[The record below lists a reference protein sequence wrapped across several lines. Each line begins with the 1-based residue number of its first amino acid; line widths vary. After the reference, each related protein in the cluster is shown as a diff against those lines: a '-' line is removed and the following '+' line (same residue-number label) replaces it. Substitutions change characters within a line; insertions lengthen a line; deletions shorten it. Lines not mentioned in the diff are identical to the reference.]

1 MAYTGIEPMTLE
13 LAASCSKRFLRTIQ
27 QFSVSWA
34 WKPLPFKNIYF
45 HFLPDSFEKQHNT
58 QSFLVIFFPLYLRL
72 KIFIRRWTNIY
83 TYTHT
88 HTYICLYHLWLN
100 SSNGLLWDNPHGST
114 YAFWPPFF
122 LTTILYYLLMIPAQ

>member
-88 HTYICLYHLWLN
+88 HIHIYVCIIFDWIHLMGCCETTLMVQLMLF
-100 SSNGLLWDNPHGST
+100 GPL
-114 YAFWPPFF
+114 FF
-122 LTTILYYLLMIPAQ
+122 LQQYCIIY